1 MPIALTAGA
10 ARHIAGRYEI
20 ARPREWVPLP
30 VLAGR
35 ILAEPVR
42 ARQAQPGTAL
52 AAMDGWA
59 LQAAATP
66 GLVRIVG
73 ESAAGRPFARRVAL
87 GEAVRISTGAE
98 LPLGSDAVIRREG
111 ATAFDGVLAAPGV
124 APGRDVRQAGEDYS
138 CSDTVL
144 AGGHRVRAHDVGV
157 IASCGW
163 DGAFCRRQPRV
174 VVVSTGD
181 ELVSPGQV
189 PDSGRVVDSNRLAIA
204 AAVQAAGGLVEW
216 TRWVPDDIGDLE
228 GAIVDGTRAAIDLLV
243 TCGGAS
249 VGDHDHTRAALR
261 AVGGRRVVD
270 GIAMRPGRPT
280 ALELLGETR
289 VLVLPGPPAA
299 AVVAFHLLG
308 RALLGCEE
316 WAAAPFAVEY
326 RSARAM
332 DEFVRCQAT
341 PDGLV
346 PLAAQGSTS
355 MAGLAGAHALAWIAW
370 GRSYVAA
377 GADVQVSS
385 LP

>member
-1 MPIALTAGA
+1 MGPASCGNS
-10 ARHIAGRYEI
+10 RC
-20 ARPREWVPLP
+20 
-30 VLAGR
+30 
-35 ILAEPVR
+35 
-42 ARQAQPGTAL
+42 
-52 AAMDGWA
+52 
-59 LQAAATP
+59 
-66 GLVRIVG
+66 VRIVG

-111 ATAFDGVLAAPGV
+111 AAAFDGVLAAPGV

-216 TRWVPDDIGDLE
+216 TRWVLMTLPTSKARLSTGL
-228 GAIVDGTRAAIDLLV
+228 GRRS
-243 TCGGAS
+243 TCWS
-249 VGDHDHTRAALR
+249 R
-261 AVGGRRVVD
+261 AVARRWAITTILAPHCGPWAGV
-270 GIAMRPGRPT
+270 AWST
-280 ALELLGETR
+280 ASR
-289 VLVLPGPPAA
+289 C
-299 AVVAFHLLG
+299 G
-308 RALLGCEE
+308 RAVRRRWSCWVRRACWCSQAHRRRRSSRFTCSDAPC
-316 WAAAPFAVEY
+316 WAARSGQRHRSPFEC
-326 RSARAM
+326 RSARAV
-332 DEFVRCQAT
+332 DEFVRCRAT

-355 MAGLAGAHALAWIAW
+355 MAGLAGAHALAWIALGALVRCRRRRCAGQLPPITLLGGAMPDRRPVATS
-370 GRSYVAA
+370 GRRRSRRRSPVPR
-377 GADVQVSS
+377 G
-385 LP
+385 LG

>member
-10 ARHIAGRYEI
+10 ARHIAGRHEI
-20 ARPREWVPLP
+20 ARPREWVPLQ

-42 ARQAQPGTAL
+42 ARQAQPGTAV

-59 LQAAATP
+59 LRAAATP
-66 GLVRIVG
+66 GMFHVVG
-73 ESAAGRPFARRVAL
+73 ESAAGRPFMRDVGAC
-87 GEAVRISTGAE
+87 EAVRISTGAGM
-98 LPLGSDAVIRREG
+98 PLGADAVIRRED
-111 ATAFDGVLAAPGV
+111 ATAFEDVLTASGV

-138 CSDTVL
+138 RSDIVL
-144 AGGHRVRAHDVGV
+144 AGGQRVRAHDVGV

-174 VVVSTGD
+174 AVISTGD
-181 ELVSPGQV
+181 ELVAPGQA

-216 TRWVPDDIGDLE
+216 TRWVPDDTMDLE
-228 GAIVDGTRAAIDLLV
+228 LAISDGTRAAIDLLV

-261 AVGGRRVVD
+261 SVGARRVVD

-280 ALELLGETR
+280 ALALLGETR

-308 RALLGCEE
+308 RALLGCGE
-316 WAAAPFAVEY
+316 WAVAPLAVQY
-326 RSARAM
+326 RSARAV
-332 DEFVRCQAT
+332 DEFIRCRAT
-341 PDGLV
+341 PNGLM
-346 PLAAQGSTS
+346 PLAAQGSAS
-355 MAGLAGAHALAWIAW
+355 MAGLAGADTLAWIRW
-370 GRSYVAA
+370 GRSRVAA
-377 GADVQVSS
+377 GADVQVSA

>member
-1 MPIALTAGA
+1 MPITLTAGA

-30 VLAGR
+30 VLPGR

-42 ARQAQPGTAL
+42 ARQAQPGSAV

-59 LQAAATP
+59 VRAAATP
-66 GLVRIVG
+66 GVFHIVG
-73 ESAAGRPFARRVAL
+73 ESAAGRPFMRDV
-87 GEAVRISTGAE
+87 GVSEAVRISTGAAM
-98 LPLGSDAVIRREG
+98 PRGADAVIRHED
-111 ATAFDGVLAAPGV
+111 AAAFKDVLAAPGV

-163 DGAFCRRQPRV
+163 SGAFCRRQPRV

-189 PDSGRVVDSNRLAIA
+189 PDSGGVVDSNRLAIA
-204 AAVQAAGGLVEW
+204 AAVHAAGGLVEW
-216 TRWVPDDIGDLE
+216 TRWVPDDMIDLE

-261 AVGGRRVVD
+261 AVGARRVVD

-280 ALELLGETR
+280 ALALLGHTR

-316 WAAAPFAVEY
+316 WTVAPLAVQY
-326 RSARAM
+326 RSARGV
-332 DEFVRCQAT
+332 DEFVRCRAT
-341 PDGLV
+341 PNGLL

-355 MAGLAGAHALAWIAW
+355 MAGLAGAHALAWIRW
-370 GRSYVAA
+370 GRSCVAA
-377 GADVQVSS
+377 GADVPVSA